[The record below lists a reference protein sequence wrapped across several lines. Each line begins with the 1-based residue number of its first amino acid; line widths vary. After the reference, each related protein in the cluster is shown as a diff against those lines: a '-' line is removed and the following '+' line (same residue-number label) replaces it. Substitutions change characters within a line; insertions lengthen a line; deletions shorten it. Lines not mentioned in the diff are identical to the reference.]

1 MSYDDF
7 KIDFTPDDF
16 KWLLKFVFYCGF
28 FFGEIFILVKQIHVM
43 LQ

>member
-7 KIDFTPDDF
+7 KIDFTSDDF
-16 KWLLKFVFYCGF
+16 KWLLKFVFYCV